1 MSEEKKRGT
10 RLDDAERQQISV
22 LRAQGKSPHAIGK
35 ILGRSENTVKSAL
48 KRPEVAAQVK
58 DIQTRLADKFE
69 AATERV
75 LDAITD
81 EDIQKAGLRDKSVA
95 AGVLLDKSRLLR
107 GQSTDNIGL
116 MVRLVREACE
126 SAPLPPCPVLPDGSM
141 HLTDSEE

>member
-10 RLDDAERQQISV
+10 RLDDAERQQISL
-22 LRAQGKSPHAIGK
+22 LRAQGKPPHAIGK

-48 KRPEVAAQVK
+48 KRPEIAAQVK
-58 DIQTRLADKFE
+58 DFQTRLAGKLE
-69 AATERV
+69 AASERV

-81 EDIQKAGLRDKSVA
+81 EDVRKAGLKEKALSSCMLIDKA
-95 AGVLLDKSRLLR
+95 RLLR
-107 GQSTDNIGL
+107 GQSTDNIGV